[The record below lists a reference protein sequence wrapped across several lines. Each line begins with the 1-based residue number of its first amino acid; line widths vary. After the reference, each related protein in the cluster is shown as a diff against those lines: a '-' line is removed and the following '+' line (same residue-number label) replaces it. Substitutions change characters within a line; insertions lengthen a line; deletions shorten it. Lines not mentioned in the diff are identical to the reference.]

1 LKRALVMRVVSA
13 LVLSALLA
21 ACGGGGGGGVEAPAE
36 DNAAGSRAQALSV
49 PPPWRPRVPDTTP
62 DPITIAEVRDVTPAS
77 WVTSAELV
85 VSGINTATPLAV
97 SGGEVSVND
106 GPYSAAPATVRNL
119 DRLRVRLFT
128 AAGEK
133 AATRAD
139 IVVGGVGARFVA
151 INTGRRFGLNFNGAI
166 DAVVGGERVA
176 VDALQSQWI
185 RAFYDYFFFANDP
198 SYPNRLNNSPRISN
212 LVAMKQAGYQTVV
225 SIKWGF
231 KEAGLT
237 AMPVVG
243 STEMNTYKARLT
255 ALYDRLWPHAD
266 IIVVGNEPFIDS
278 PGAAPSRNAQLLGFY
293 TEMLN
298 HTVNYRTNHATR
310 SSTPIYLGAFN
321 RLAETGWQTASA
333 SLLALASSRA
343 EVAGVD
349 LHIHHLDD
357 TFVEMRN
364 SIQHAASRIRA
375 DQKIIATEFSA
386 MRYWKTHNANLL
398 DPGFAVRHSLN
409 PAWQV
414 YQYLDHTLALQ
425 AQGQGVTR
433 EQWLDFVG
441 SHPWYDGL
449 QQRYLADAYQTFVTH
464 APQQFLLATYGARQ
478 QFGAADRFDLGD
490 DPWILNGL
498 LLSRTVALL
507 PDGRPQLNKSYH
519 LDFDRLR

>member
-1 LKRALVMRVVSA
+1 MRLVGS
-13 LVLSALLA
+13 LLLSALLA
-21 ACGGGGGGGVEAPAE
+21 ACAGGGDTEVGAATASAAAAAAAE
-36 DNAAGSRAQALSV
+36 SRAQALSV

-62 DPITIAEVRDVTPAS
+62 DAITLAEARDVAPAS
-77 WVTSAELV
+77 WVTSAEVV
-85 VSGINTATPLAV
+85 VSGINTATALTV

-106 GPYSAAPATVRNL
+106 GPFSAAGTTVRNL

-133 AATRAD
+133 AATQAQ
-139 IVVGGVGARFVA
+139 IVVGGVGASFSAV
-151 INTGRRFGLNFNGAI
+151 NTGRRIGLNFNGAI
-166 DAVVGGERVA
+166 DAVVGGERAA
-176 VDALQSQWI
+176 VDALKPQWI
-185 RAFYDYFFFANDP
+185 RVFYDYFFFANDP
-198 SYPNRLNNSPRISN
+198 SYPNRLNNSPRIGT
-212 LVAMKQAGYQTVV
+212 LVALKQAGYQTVV

-237 AMPVVG
+237 AMPMVG
-243 STEMNTYKARLT
+243 STEMDTYKARLT
-255 ALYDRLWPHAD
+255 ALYDKLWPLAD
-266 IIVVGNEPFIDS
+266 IIVVGNEPFIES
-278 PGAAPSRNAQLLGFY
+278 PGAVPSRNAQLLGFY

-298 HTVNYRTNHATR
+298 HTVNYRANHATR

-321 RLAETGWQTASA
+321 RLAEANWQTASA
-333 SLLALASSRA
+333 GLLALAASRA

-357 TFVEMRN
+357 SFVEMRN
-364 SIQHAASRIRA
+364 SVQHAVSRIRA
-375 DQKIIATEFSA
+375 DQKIISTEFSA
-386 MRYWKTHNANLL
+386 MRFWKTHNADVL
-398 DPGFAVRHSLN
+398 DAGFAARHGLN

-414 YQYLDHTLALQ
+414 HQYLDHTLTLH
-425 AQGQGVTR
+425 AQGQGVSR

-441 SHPWYDGL
+441 SHAWYDGL
-449 QQRYLADAYQTFVTH
+449 QQRYLTDAYQTFITH

-478 QFGAADRFDLGD
+478 QFGAADRFTVGD

-507 PDGRPQLNKSYH
+507 PGGQPQLNKSYH

>member
-1 LKRALVMRVVSA
+1 MKRLVFPLLLA
-13 LVLSALLA
+13 TLLA
-21 ACGGGGGGGVEAPAE
+21 ACGGGGAEATAE
-36 DNAAGSRAQALSV
+36 TSAADSRAQALSV

-62 DPITIAEVRDVTPAS
+62 DAITIAEVRDVAAAN
-77 WVTSAELV
+77 WVTSAEV
-85 VSGINTATPLAV
+85 VITGINTATALAV
-97 SGGEVSVND
+97 NGGEVSVND
-106 GPYSAAPATVRNL
+106 GAFTAAATTVRNL

-139 IVVGGVGARFVA
+139 LMVGGVGASFVTVNA
-151 INTGRRFGLNFNGAI
+151 GRRFGLNFNGAI
-166 DAVVGGERVA
+166 DAVVSGERAA
-176 VDALQSQWI
+176 VDGLKSQWI

-198 SYPNRLNNSPRISN
+198 GYPNRLNNSPRIAN

-237 AMPVVG
+237 AMPAVG
-243 STEMNTYKARLT
+243 STEMDTYKARLT

-278 PGAAPSRNAQLLGFY
+278 PGAVPSRNPQLLGFY

-298 HTVNYRTNHATR
+298 HTVNYRANHPTR

-321 RLAETGWQTASA
+321 RLAETNWQTASA
-333 SLLALASSRA
+333 GLLALANSRA

-349 LHIHHLDD
+349 LHIHHLDNS
-357 TFVEMRN
+357 FVEMRN
-364 SIQHAASRIRA
+364 SIQHALSRIRA

-386 MRYWKTHNANLL
+386 MRFWKTHNADGL
-398 DPGFAVRHSLN
+398 DAGFAARHGLN

-414 YQYLDHTLALQ
+414 YQYLDHTLTRQ
-425 AQGQGVTR
+425 AQGQGVAR

-441 SHPWYDGL
+441 SHPWYDEL
-449 QQRYLADAYQTFVTH
+449 QQRYLADAYRTFITQ

-478 QFGAADRFDLGD
+478 QFGAADRFDAGD
-490 DPWILNGL
+490 DPWVLNGL